1 MKTKKKM
8 ELEDLALMV
17 KHGFDGVDKRFDGVE
32 GRLDKV
38 ENRLDRVENR
48 LDDVDKRLDHVDA
61 RLGNIERDVSYLRQH
76 FVFREEF
83 EDLMARVKYLERKQG
98 VNSGK

>member
-1 MKTKKKM
+1 MATKKKF

-17 KHGFDGVDKRFDGVE
+17 KNGFDEVDKRFDGVDKRFDGINKSIDGLDNRMENVE
-32 GRLDKV
+32 KH
-38 ENRLDRVENR
+38 
-48 LDDVDKRLDHVDA
+48 LDHVDA
-61 RLGNIERDVSYLRQH
+61 RLGNIERDVSFLRQH

-83 EDLMARVKYLERKQG
+83 EDLMSRVKYLERKQG